1 MRSDIKAPRS
11 GTVTNLQFSTV
22 GGVIPP
28 GAQVLEIVPQDD
40 KLVIEARVSPNDID
54 VVHEGLEVNIRVT
67 AFSQRWFAP
76 VKGVVADVS
85 PDRLT
90 DPEGRPYFQ
99 AMIEIDSESLAE
111 HEGMILSPGMA
122 AQLEIVTGARTILA
136 YLFAPITDS
145 FDRAFREQ

>member
-54 VVHEGLEVNIRVT
+54 VVHEGLKLI
-67 AFSQRWFAP
+67 S
-76 VKGVVADVS
+76 G
-85 PDRLT
+85 
-90 DPEGRPYFQ
+90 
-99 AMIEIDSESLAE
+99 
-111 HEGMILSPGMA
+111 
-122 AQLEIVTGARTILA
+122 
-136 YLFAPITDS
+136 
-145 FDRAFREQ
+145 